1 MIDRHPCFN
10 REAHGRFGRIHLP
23 VAARCN
29 IACGFCDRRYACVNE
44 SRPGVTAGLLS
55 PEEACELALRAAAR
69 LPGLSV
75 AGIAG
80 PGDPLANPAETFET
94 LRLIRKVLPHLLL
107 CLSSNGLAL
116 PEAAKEIAD
125 LGVGHMTVTV
135 NAVNPAIGARI
146 YRRVQGPD
154 GPLSGEEGAS
164 LLLER
169 QEMGIRRLKALGL
182 TIKVNTVIVPEI
194 NEFHVAAIA
203 ERVAD
208 WGASLMNC
216 IPLIPVPGTPLG
228 VYPEPGHERM
238 TRVRAQAEAFLPQ
251 MRHCA
256 RCRADALGLLG
267 ESGVIGDM
275 RMPSEGRGTEKA
287 EISESLSA

>member
-1 MIDRHPCFN
+1 MTQHPCFS
-10 REAHGRFGRIHLP
+10 RGAHGRFGRIHLP
-23 VAARCN
+23 VAVRCN
-29 IACGFCDRRYACVNE
+29 IVCGFCDRRYACVNE
-44 SRPGVTAGLLS
+44 SRPGVTAQILS

-69 LPGLSV
+69 MPELSV

-80 PGDPLANPAETFET
+80 PGDPLANPTETFET
-94 LRLIRKVLPHLLL
+94 LRLIRKALPRLLL

-116 PEAAKEIAD
+116 PDAAGEIAA
-125 LGVGHMTVTV
+125 LGVEHMTVTV
-135 NAVNPAIGARI
+135 NAVDPAIGARL
-146 YRRVQGPD
+146 YRNVQRIG
-154 GPLSGEEGAS
+154 GQLSGEEGAD
-164 LLLER
+164 LLLGQQER
-169 QEMGIRRLKALGL
+169 GIRRLKALGL
-182 TIKVNTVIVPEI
+182 TIKVNTVVVPGI
-194 NEFHVAAIA
+194 NDFHVAAIA

-228 VYPEPGHERM
+228 ACPDPGHELM
-238 TRVRAQAEAFLPQ
+238 AHVRTQAEAFLPQ

-275 RMPSEGRGTEKA
+275 RMPGERRDCRMPTGCS
-287 EISESLSA
+287 SAGQE